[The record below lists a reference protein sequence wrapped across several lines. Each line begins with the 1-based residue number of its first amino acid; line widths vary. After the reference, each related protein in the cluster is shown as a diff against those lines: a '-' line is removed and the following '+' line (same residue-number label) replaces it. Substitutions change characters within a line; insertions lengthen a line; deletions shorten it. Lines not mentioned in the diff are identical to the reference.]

1 MPAQV
6 YVHHVLV
13 GSPEW
18 WKRVWDVLKV
28 VLLLNSKD
36 YCIILA
42 CSKGSGVIP
51 DGNPHLL
58 TCSLRPSDKLLKPQ
72 VVGFSQTDQRGS
84 HTPLSSSAVIQS

>member
-42 CSKGSGVIP
+42 CSKGSGRHSRWEP
-51 DGNPHLL
+51 TLSHLL
-58 TCSLRPSDKLLKPQ
+58 S
-72 VVGFSQTDQRGS
+72 
-84 HTPLSSSAVIQS
+84 